1 METLTASG
9 SFEKIMAG
17 VAEASV
23 LLVKNLPFEETLAAL
38 VRIMGSSAQADRC
51 YIFQNSQTN
60 NALYMNQL
68 AEWTAAGISIQLHN
82 PGLQEVP
89 YSIHPFLQSVL
100 EDGMPFTAQVAQM
113 PEPFRSLM
121 AQQDIQSFLFLPIRV
136 KDAFWGYIGYD
147 ACNYPRI
154 WQDFESDALQTLA
167 NAFGFYIENQELRNA
182 LQNSNRR
189 FNLAISGSKD
199 GIWELD
205 LTTGESFLSDLW
217 LEIFGY
223 QDDPGPWTYA
233 HWLSK
238 LHPHDLDRVDKEYTA
253 YLEGGHGT
261 IDLNYRYQHGQGHY
275 VWVHSRAAAE
285 WDELGRPVRMAGS
298 DADIT
303 EGKLQAE
310 VLAENERQYR
320 NLVNNLQEVV
330 FESDADGNF
339 VFLNK
344 SWETLTG
351 YSLEETIGR
360 PGTEFVHPSET
371 PKIPAWREAID
382 SHPSKYIHLEVQ
394 YKHKKG
400 HAIWAEVTAK
410 RVFDQDGKMIGTTGT
425 LIDLTPRRQ
434 AERMLQISEAKYRLI
449 SENITDVVTQ
459 HDEQGHLTFAS
470 PSLLEIL
477 GYDPQEVLGL
487 SPIGYIHPHDLDN
500 LIQQGFKKLME
511 GKKRVSISYR
521 VRHKSGRYI
530 WMESITRILRG
541 SKGEFIAIQASSRDI
556 SSRKKAEQEVARAL
570 EKEKELME
578 LRSRFIMM
586 ASHEF
591 RTPLAT
597 IRSSLDL
604 MRMYIEAAEPN
615 IKAKTH
621 KHFDKIQLEIER
633 VGDLMND
640 ILLLGKLEAGK
651 TSLNLQACYLHT
663 LVENVIDHH
672 FSSSQSE
679 RVPELHIEGAPVSL
693 QVDEQ
698 LMGHCLINLIG
709 NALKFSP
716 GQEAPII
723 HVQYGRHKAVV
734 HVTDFGIGIPV
745 KDKKRIFEPFYRASN
760 TDKIPGS
767 GLGLVVVKEF
777 VHRHGGVV
785 YCKSKPSKGTTFTI
799 ELKS

>member
-1 METLTASG
+1 METLTAKG
-9 SFEKIMAG
+9 SLEKIMAG

-23 LLVKNLPFEETLAAL
+23 LLVKNLPYEDTLAAL
-38 VRIMGSSAQADRC
+38 VRIMGSSVQADRC
-51 YIFQNSQTN
+51 YIFENERKGKE
-60 NALYMNQL
+60 LLMNQL
-68 AEWTAAGISIQLHN
+68 AEWTADGISVQLN
-82 PGLQEVP
+82 NVNLQGVP
-89 YSIHPFLQSVL
+89 YSIHPFMQAEL
-100 EDGMPFTAQVAQM
+100 EDGMPLSALVSET
-113 PEPFRSLM
+113 PEPFCSLM
-121 AQQDIQSFLFLPIRV
+121 AEQDIQSFLFLPIRV
-136 KDAFWGYIGYD
+136 KDSFWGFIGYD
-147 ACNYPRI
+147 ACTYPRV
-154 WQDFESDALQTLA
+154 WQDFECDALQALA
-167 NAFGFYIENQELRNA
+167 NAFGFFIENLSLRNA
-182 LQNSNRR
+182 LQASNRR
-189 FNLAISGSKD
+189 YNLAISGSKD

-217 LEIFGY
+217 LQIFGY
-223 QDDPGPWTYA
+223 QEDPGPWTYA

-238 LHPHDLDRVDKEYTA
+238 VHPDERERVDQEYTA
-253 YLEGGHGT
+253 YLEGGLGT
-261 IDLNYRYQHGQGHY
+261 IDLNYRFLHGQGHY

-285 WDELGRPVRMAGS
+285 WDAQGKPIRMAGS

-303 EGKLQAE
+303 ESKLQAE

-320 NLVNNLQEVV
+320 NLVNNMREVV
-330 FESDADGNF
+330 FESDAEGRF

-351 YSLEETIGR
+351 YTLEETIGR
-360 PGTEFVHPSET
+360 SGIEFLHPSET
-371 PKIPAWREAID
+371 EKIPHWRKAIEAAPHQFLNFEI
-382 SHPSKYIHLEVQ
+382 K
-394 YKHKKG
+394 YKHKNG

-410 RVFDQDGKMIGTTGT
+410 RVFNQEGQMIGTTGT

-434 AERMLQISEAKYRLI
+434 AEKLLQISEAKYRLI
-449 SENITDVVTQ
+449 SENITDIITQ
-459 HDEQGHLTFAS
+459 HDEEGRLTFAS

-477 GYDPQEVLGL
+477 GYDPIEVIGQ
-487 SPIGYIHPHDLDN
+487 SPIGYIHPHDQENFLE
-500 LIQQGFKKLME
+500 QGFKKLME

-521 VRHKSGRYI
+521 VRHKSGRYL
-530 WMESITRILRG
+530 WMESITRILRE
-541 SKGEFIAIQASSRDI
+541 KNGEFFAIQASSRDI

-604 MRMYIEAAEPN
+604 MRIYLENADGD
-615 IKAKTH
+615 IKAKTG

-651 TSLNLQACYLHT
+651 TSLQLQSSYVHELIT
-663 LVENVIDHH
+663 NVIEHH
-672 FSSSQSE
+672 FSSNLSD
-679 RVPELHIEGAPVSL
+679 RVPDLQIEGPPLLL
-693 QVDEQ
+693 QLDEQ

-716 GQEAPII
+716 KRPAPI
-723 HVQYGRHKAVV
+723 VRVMYSRNKASIQVI
-734 HVTDFGIGIPV
+734 DFGIGIPV
-745 KDKKRIFEPFYRASN
+745 RDKKRIFEPFYRASN

-785 YCKSKPSKGTTFTI
+785 YCKSQASKGTTFTI

>member
-1 METLTASG
+1 METLTAPG
-9 SFEKIMAG
+9 SLEKIMAG

-23 LLVKNLPFEETLAAL
+23 LLVKNLPFEETLAAV
-38 VRIMGSSAQADRC
+38 VRIMGSSVQADRC
-51 YIFQNSQTN
+51 YIFQNEQKGDV
-60 NALYMNQL
+60 LLMNQL
-68 AEWTAAGISIQLHN
+68 AEWAADGISVQMHN
-82 PGLQEVP
+82 PDLQGVS
-89 YSIHPFLQSVL
+89 YSIHPFMQRVL
-100 EDGMPFTAQVAQM
+100 EDGLPLTSLVSKT
-113 PEPFRSLM
+113 PEPFCSLM
-121 AQQDIQSFLFLPIRV
+121 AAQDIQSFLFLPIRV
-136 KDAFWGYIGYD
+136 KDSFWGFIGYD
-147 ACNYPRI
+147 ACAYRRI
-154 WQDFESDALQTLA
+154 WQDFECDALQTLA
-167 NAFGFYIENQELRNA
+167 NAFGFFIENQSLRNA
-182 LQNSNRR
+182 LQISNRR
-189 FNLAISGSKD
+189 YNLAISGSKD

-217 LEIFGY
+217 LQIFGY
-223 QDDPGPWTYA
+223 QDDPGPWTYS

-238 LHPHDLDRVDKEYTA
+238 VHPDDSQRVDDEYTA
-253 YLEGGHGT
+253 YLSGGGGT
-261 IDLNYRYQHGQGHY
+261 IDLNYRFLHGQGRF

-285 WDELGRPVRMAGS
+285 WDAQGQPIRMAGS

-303 EGKLQAE
+303 ESKLQAE

-320 NLVNNLQEVV
+320 NLVNNLREVV
-330 FESDADGNF
+330 FESDAEGRF

-351 YSLEETIGR
+351 YKLEETIGR
-360 PGTEFVHPSET
+360 HGIEFLDPTEAD
-371 PKIPAWREAID
+371 KIPQWRKAIEAQPNQFLNFEI
-382 SHPSKYIHLEVQ
+382 K
-394 YKHKKG
+394 YKHKNG

-410 RVFDQDGKMIGTTGT
+410 RVFDQDGRMIGTTGT

-434 AERMLQISEAKYRLI
+434 AEKLLQISEAKYRLI
-449 SENITDVVTQ
+449 SENITDIVTQ
-459 HDEQGHLTFAS
+459 HDEEGKLTFAS

-477 GYDPQEVLGL
+477 GYDPVEVIGQ
-487 SPIGYIHPHDLDN
+487 SPIGYIHPHDQQN
-500 LIQQGFKKLME
+500 FIEQGFKKLME
-511 GKKRVSISYR
+511 GRKRVSISYR
-521 VRHKSGRYI
+521 VRHKSGRYV
-530 WMESITRILRG
+530 WMESITRILREKNG
-541 SKGEFIAIQASSRDI
+541 AFIAIQASSRDI

-604 MRMYIEAAEPN
+604 MRIYLENADN
-615 IKAKTH
+615 HIKAKTD

-651 TSLNLQACYLHT
+651 TSLQLQPIYVHELIA
-663 LVENVIDHH
+663 NVIDHH
-672 FSSSQSE
+672 FSSIQSD
-679 RVPELHIEGAPVSL
+679 RVPELHIDGTPISIEL
-693 QVDEQ
+693 DEQ
-698 LMGHCLINLIG
+698 LIGHCLINLIG
-709 NALKFSP
+709 NALKFSQNRP
-716 GQEAPII
+716 APAVQIHYGRNKASI
-723 HVQYGRHKAVV
+723 HVI
-734 HVTDFGIGIPV
+734 DFGIGIPAR
-745 KDKKRIFEPFYRASN
+745 DKKRIFEPFYRASN

-785 YCKSKPSKGTTFTI
+785 YCKSQASKGTTFTI